1 VPAGNIFRSNGEP
14 VTAGGSVHP
23 IIAGRRP
30 VADRLRNAVTVP
42 YDSCMRDGCLRIFDL
57 NVPAFFAGKER
68 VLFEEYLDGHSGS
81 YLAIVFEGGIAAC
94 GGFFVLPEERIA
106 GLSWGMVRPDCQ
118 HMGVG
123 RRLLLTRLLAVTARS
138 RVDRVIL
145 DTSQNAQGFF
155 GHFGFVQTRTTP
167 DGLAPGLDRVEMTL
181 PVDTRARRNLV
192 RRCNRLGLE
201 APAGFELP
209 SAAGRPGR

>member
-1 VPAGNIFRSNGEP
+1 MPEGNIFWSNGEP
-14 VTAGGSVHP
+14 VTEEGSVDQITP
-23 IIAGRRP
+23 GRQP
-30 VADRLRNAVTVP
+30 LADQLRNAAMVP
-42 YDSCMRDGCLRIFDL
+42 YDRCMRGGCLRIFDL

-68 VLFEEYLDGHSGS
+68 VLFEEYLDGHPGS

-123 RRLLLTRLLAVTARS
+123 KRLLLTRLLAVTARS

-145 DTSQNAQGFF
+145 DTSQNAEGFF
-155 GHFGFVQTRTTP
+155 GHFGFVQTRATP
-167 DGLAPGLDRVEMTL
+167 EGFAPGLDRVEMTL

-192 RRCNRLGLE
+192 RRCNRLGIE
-201 APAGFELP
+201 APAGFEP
-209 SAAGRPGR
+209 QSAAGRSGR